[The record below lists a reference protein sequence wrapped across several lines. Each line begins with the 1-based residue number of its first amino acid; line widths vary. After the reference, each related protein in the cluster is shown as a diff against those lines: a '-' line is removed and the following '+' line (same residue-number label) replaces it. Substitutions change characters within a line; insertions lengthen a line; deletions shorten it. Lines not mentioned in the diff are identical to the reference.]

1 MCTNTGIDE
10 WFPIQY
16 KGKSSGQ
23 VHIKSVWKPGAAG
36 GAKAGKTAMPTPMG
50 YGVPMGM
57 QQPMMY
63 QQPYVMGAGAMQP
76 MVGQP
81 MMMQPGMQQPM
92 MAM

>member
-1 MCTNTGIDE
+1 
-10 WFPIQY
+10 
-16 KGKSSGQ
+16 
-23 VHIKSVWKPGAAG
+23 
-36 GAKAGKTAMPTPMG
+36 MG

-63 QQPYVMGAGAMQP
+63 QQPYVMGGGGMQP
-76 MVGQP
+76 MMGQP